1 MKLELLDAYSIRA
14 RLSASIIL
22 LAPIVVTI
30 FFCFEEII
38 TLASSSVLMGIILAF
53 TNYIPILQRRACKN
67 TGHVKNYAA
76 EFLHADN
83 DTIDAVSKARY
94 YSTLA
99 NIDNSF
105 SAFQQPET
113 TAAFQKCC
121 VSAVLYLRNHTRD
134 NRLVQ
139 EENITYGFCKNLFA
153 TKNYGIIFSLACG
166 TFTGVYAWNL
176 FGAFSEIPLQYYF
189 VFVFNLTMLA
199 FWIWG
204 VTKQVL
210 EDSAIRYAKTLL
222 AAIDTLDDT
231 K

>member
-38 TLASSSVLMGIILAF
+38 TLASSSILIGIILAF
-53 TNYIPILQRRACKN
+53 TNYIPILQRRAFKKSE
-67 TGHVKNYAA
+67 HVKNYAA

-83 DTIDAVSKARY
+83 HIIDAVSKARY

-99 NIDNSF
+99 NIDDSF
-105 SAFQQPET
+105 SAFLKPET
-113 TAAFQKCC
+113 TDAFHECC

-134 NRLVQ
+134 SRLVQ
-139 EENITYGFCKNLFA
+139 EENITYGFCKNLYA
-153 TKNYGIIFSLACG
+153 TKKYGIIFSLACS
-166 TFTGVYAWNL
+166 TFSSVYAWNL
-176 FGAFSEIPLQYYF
+176 FGAFSEIPLHYYF
-189 VFVFNLTMLA
+189 VFLFNLAMLA
-199 FWIWG
+199 FWIRG
-204 VTKQVL
+204 VTKQIL
-210 EDSAIRYAKTLL
+210 EETAIRYAKTLL
-222 AAIDTLDDT
+222 AATDTLDAT